1 MNKSI
6 ASVFIIMVMIL
17 LLPMGCGLV
26 ANEAPNAY
34 IESISPNPAIK
45 GEEVSFAGYGSD
57 VDGTVVAYHWNSS
70 IDGYI
75 GTTASFTTSK
85 LSTGTHNIV
94 FTVRDNDEA
103 LSDAVTRILI
113 VSEEIVNEIDEE
125 LENLHP
131 AQRVIYEYWAAF
143 NRYDLEEAL
152 SYYEE
157 SYREPEREG
166 VRKEINLL
174 RTFGITLEVVA
185 VSEPS
190 LISEGKVELSMEL
203 NTPIGPKYNKYQ
215 LVDIDGEW
223 KIHKEWGYEP
233 TE

>member
-1 MNKSI
+1 MKKSLAGLTI
-6 ASVFIIMVMIL
+6 VTVIILWMLV
-17 LLPMGCGLV
+17 GCGLV
-26 ANEAPNAY
+26 ANEPPIAY

-45 GEEVSFAGYGSD
+45 GEGVSFAGYGTD
-57 VDGTVVAYHWNSS
+57 VDGSIVAYHWNSS
-70 IDGYI
+70 VDGYI
-75 GTTASFTTSK
+75 GTTASFTTSE
-85 LSTGTHNIV
+85 LSLGTHNIM
-94 FTVRDNDEA
+94 FRVRDNDDA
-103 LSDAVTRILI
+103 LSDAVIMQLTIDEERI
-113 VSEEIVNEIDEE
+113 EEIDEE

-143 NRYDLEEAL
+143 NRYNLEEAL

-166 VRKEINLL
+166 VRKEINML

-185 VSEPS
+185 VSEPY

-203 NTPIGPKYNKYQ
+203 NTPIGPKYNMYQ
-215 LVDIDGEW
+215 LVDIGGEW
-223 KIHKEWGYEP
+223 KIHQEWGYEP